1 MKKMTS
7 LQVARGIVGVV
18 MGKSSLTA
26 VLMLAAVALF
36 ACQAQAIDIA
46 TVGVGN
52 TGNLN
57 SPSGNPD
64 KNRGAVDYVY
74 HIGKYPVT
82 AGEYT
87 SYLNAVAQSDPNE
100 VYDEPRMSLSQAD
113 GPQIARS
120 GSSGSYQYTV
130 AAEFENRP
138 MNYVNFPRIL
148 RFANWLHNDQ
158 PTGAQNGSSTENG
171 AYDVNESI
179 WSMKR
184 KPDWKWAVA
193 SIDEWVKAGY
203 HKNDGDTDNYW
214 IYPTSSDVRPGFVTE
229 NDVDAAGKVTA
240 ADPGNTATWNG
251 DGTSNAPGIVGIGAP
266 WFRTEVGEHE
276 NSASPYGTFDQGGQV
291 WEMTDTFAS
300 NGERIRR
307 GGHYE
312 HGTNNPYMQTNFTTN
327 YSPADSKGNRV
338 TGFRVVANIP
348 EPGSL
353 ILLLGGTVGVLLS
366 SVRRTRR
373 NV

>member
-1 MKKMTS
+1 MRKMTS
-7 LQVARGIVGVV
+7 LQVVRGIVGVV

-46 TVGVGN
+46 TVRVGN
-52 TGNLN
+52 TGNSS

-87 SYLNAVAQSDPNE
+87 AYLNAVAKSDPNA
-100 VYDEPRMSLSQAD
+100 VYDEPRMNPNHAD

-158 PTGAQNGSSTENG
+158 PAGAQDGNSTENG

-179 WSMKR
+179 WSMER

-203 HKNDGDTDNYW
+203 HKNNGNTGDYW
-214 IYPTSSDVRPGFVTE
+214 LYPTSSDDRPGYVTE
-229 NDVDAAGKVTA
+229 NDVDAAGKVIA

-251 DGTSNAPGIVGIGAP
+251 DAPDSSGIVGIGAP

-276 NSASPYGTFDQGGQV
+276 NSASPYGTFDQGGNV
-291 WEMTDTFAS
+291 WEMTDSFSQST
-300 NGERIRR
+300 ERIRR
-307 GGHYE
+307 GGNYE
-312 HGTNNPYMQTNFTTN
+312 HGTKNGYMQTNFSTN

-338 TGFRVVANIP
+338 TGFRVVSNIP

-366 SVRRTRR
+366 NVRRTRR